1 MVHLYQSL
9 KNTIK
14 FGYQSRII
22 EDSLGN
28 SASNFGLIYKSILLG
43 NILKRT
49 LERES
54 EEPVG
59 LMLPNIVPT
68 AIVFFALQYLSKVTA
83 IINFTSGSK
92 NIISCLKKSNIKYL
106 ITSKKFID
114 QGNLISLVED
124 IENKNYQFI
133 YLEDIKIT
141 LSLKDKLCAVKDF
154 LINIFLE
161 KKLNNW
167 MINQNDFLI
176 NHKMPLIKPSRQAV
190 TLDYKTARN
199 NIPDEL
205 VGILK
210 EGDYLKFHY

>member
-49 LERES
+49 LKKDS

-124 IENKNYQFI
+124 IEDKNYPFSW
-133 YLEDIKIT
+133 L
-141 LSLKDKLCAVKDF
+141 
-154 LINIFLE
+154 
-161 KKLNNW
+161 
-167 MINQNDFLI
+167 
-176 NHKMPLIKPSRQAV
+176 
-190 TLDYKTARN
+190 
-199 NIPDEL
+199 
-205 VGILK
+205 
-210 EGDYLKFHY
+210 

>member
-49 LERES
+49 LKKDS

-68 AIVFFALQYLSKVTA
+68 AIVFQRTGHHR
-83 IINFTSGSK
+83 SG
-92 NIISCLKKSNIKYL
+92 
-106 ITSKKFID
+106 
-114 QGNLISLVED
+114 
-124 IENKNYQFI
+124 
-133 YLEDIKIT
+133 
-141 LSLKDKLCAVKDF
+141 KL
-154 LINIFLE
+154 
-161 KKLNNW
+161 W
-167 MINQNDFLI
+167 
-176 NHKMPLIKPSRQAV
+176 R
-190 TLDYKTARN
+190 
-199 NIPDEL
+199 
-205 VGILK
+205 
-210 EGDYLKFHY
+210 EGHFRG